1 MAYPS
6 SLDLSNAND
15 ALARISEAPISS
27 FTENSTKA
35 RIIARLY
42 PRVRGLMFAAGDWRF
57 ATARAAL
64 VPSGAS
70 APFPW
75 AYEYLL
81 PANVARPRMVLAGG
95 LPADG
100 VTLEPVPFEEGVNA
114 AGTAGVIRTDVSP
127 ATLVYTMELID
138 PALWDAGF
146 TSSFTIQLAAEIAL
160 GITGNGNVA
169 QAMRQEAA
177 ISIQT
182 QMPMGQAQ
190 SVTSAR
196 RGPSTT
202 TMAREG

>member
-42 PRVRGLMFAAGDWRF
+42 PRVRGLMFAAGDWKF
-57 ATARAAL
+57 ATARATL
-64 VPSGAS
+64 VATGAS

-75 AYEYLL
+75 AYEYVM
-81 PANVARPRMVLAGG
+81 PANVARARMVLAAVVG
-95 LPADG
+95 ADN
-100 VTLEPVPFEEGVNA
+100 VPLEPVPFEEGVNN
-114 AGTAGVIRTDVSP
+114 AGGLRVIRTDVAP
-127 ATLVYTMELID
+127 ATLVYTMEIID
-138 PALWDAGF
+138 PLLWDAGF
-146 TSSFTIQLAAEIAL
+146 TSSFTI
-160 GITGNGNVA
+160 